1 MYENK
6 VEDILKAQS
15 GNQEKMTELITNNSN
30 LIWSIVTR
38 FKDRGYEIQD
48 LYQIGCIG
56 FIKSI
61 KKFDKTFDV
70 KLSTYAVPY
79 ILGEIKRFIRDDGPV
94 KISRSLKELSSKIK
108 LVQKEYFEKN
118 GREIKMEEL
127 AKILKAPKEE
137 IVLAIDSMNSVE
149 SIDKNINDSDDLSLL
164 DKVKSNKDEEKEI
177 IDKIIVKDLIS
188 KLDEKSKKIIMLRY
202 YRGITQSQIAN
213 LMGTSQVQ
221 ISRAEK
227 KILNEMKQQLLYKN
241 KSTANL

>member
-6 VEDILKAQS
+6 VEDIIMAQS

-38 FKDRGYEIQD
+38 FKDRGYELQD

-94 KISRSLKELSSKIK
+94 KISRSLKELSCKIK
-108 LVQKEYFEKN
+108 VIQKEYLEKN
-118 GREIKMEEL
+118 GKDLKIDEL
-127 AKILKAPKEE
+127 AKILRVPKEE
-137 IVLAIDSMNSVE
+137 VVVAIDSTNSVE
-149 SIDKNINDSDDLSLL
+149 SIDKNINDSDDLCLL

-213 LMGTSQVQ
+213 LMGTTQVQ

-227 KILNEMKQQLLYKN
+227 KILNEMKQELLYKN
-241 KSTANL
+241 KTIANM